1 MVQMVSLSDKAYS
14 ILKNIKGR
22 NESFSDIVLKLVETP
37 KKADIM
43 ELAGAWKDMDEMD
56 SIFHDILDKRRKYK
70 GRARVD
76 L

>member
-1 MVQMVSLSDKAYS
+1 MVQMVSLSDRAYS
-14 ILKNIKGR
+14 VLKGIKGR

-37 KKADIM
+37 RKKDIM
-43 ELAGAWKDMDEMD
+43 ELAGAWKDMDELD
-56 SIFHDILDKRRKYK
+56 NIFRDVLDKRRKYK